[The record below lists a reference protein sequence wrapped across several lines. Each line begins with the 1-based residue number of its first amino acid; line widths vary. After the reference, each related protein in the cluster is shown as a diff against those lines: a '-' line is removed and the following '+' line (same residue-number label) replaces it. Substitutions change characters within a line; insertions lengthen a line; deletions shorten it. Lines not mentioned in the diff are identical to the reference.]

1 MGARIGIGVAIGA
14 TLALNCSTVAA
25 APDDA
30 HDLGMEETASAGMA
44 YSTTIHLATT
54 FGVEAAVRWRAW
66 KLGGFAQ
73 YAVGTYGNATSFGAR
88 LGPSLPVGPLELDV
102 APTIAW
108 HRHFDVGA
116 VHWPSDTLPDVPCSG
131 YGGVEGRSIAVGLA
145 LDLHRPPVRGA
156 GFYWALSALWSH
168 DLHRTH
174 VVETG
179 SASCETTPGFAV
191 NVDTTVGGETFG
203 VALRFGL
210 DVG

>member
-116 VHWPSDTLPDVPCSG
+116 VHWPSDTCPTYPAAATAASKAARSPSDSHSICIALPFAARAST
-131 YGGVEGRSIAVGLA
+131 GRS
-145 LDLHRPPVRGA
+145 PPSGRTTSIGRTSSRRAAHPVKRRGA
-156 GFYWALSALWSH
+156 S
-168 DLHRTH
+168 
-174 VVETG
+174 
-179 SASCETTPGFAV
+179 P
-191 NVDTTVGGETFG
+191 
-203 VALRFGL
+203 
-210 DVG
+210 